1 MTSLPK
7 DLVDLGNYTTQK
19 LEHYV
24 RTLRMFQKQLEKKE
38 ALAIEKQKIFE
49 TKIRNY
55 QIALQGIDDA
65 AVKDAVNEGRLA
77 ETRYE
82 NARKAL
88 EQMKVELDDAEMYV
102 SMAKEQIEL
111 HKAMVNDYITN
122 GKVMETGQSVYL
134 YDNMNAYKELEEE
147 ERRGMTAAKLKR
159 NAQLWLHL
167 EEARAAWIAR
177 AKARVGEQVGERRR
191 APNGKMLTKSEFLAG
206 DGNYKGWYDAYIPP
220 GEPGPSSYT
229 GPASSRQPRHN
240 AIMRPEQKAAIS
252 ARRLPPDLLG
262 PMPPRQGHTARPP
275 RSAEEEALA
284 ARVVAQSKMSRT
296 EKLLSKRGSRTKDR
310 NADGLRRNMM
320 HLAKTKKTMKL
331 KHLTKFYNNLLKHQS
346 KQRRRKNIRKTKRV
360 GSLF

>member
-1 MTSLPK
+1 ML
-7 DLVDLGNYTTQK
+7 
-19 LEHYV
+19 
-24 RTLRMFQKQLEKKE
+24 QKQLEKKE

-49 TKIRNY
+49 KKISNY
-55 QIALQGIDDA
+55 QIALQGINDDA
-65 AVKDAVNEGRLA
+65 VRDAVNEGRLA
-77 ETRYE
+77 ETSYE

-88 EQMKVELDDAEMYV
+88 EQMKVELDDAEMFV
-102 SMAKEQIEL
+102 SMAKEEIEL
-111 HKAMVNDYITN
+111 HKAMVNDYITR
-122 GKVMETGQSVYL
+122 GKVMETGPSVYL
-134 YDNMNAYKELEEE
+134 YDNMNAHKELEEE

-206 DGNYKGWYDAYIPP
+206 DGNYRGWYDAYIPPGESDSSSYTGPDSP

-229 GPASSRQPRHN
+229 GPSSSRQSRRN
-240 AIMRPEQKAAIS
+240 AIMTPEQKAAIS
-252 ARRLPPDLLG
+252 ARRLPSDLLG
-262 PMPPRQGHTARPP
+262 PIPLRQGQTARPP
-275 RSAEEEALA
+275 RSDEEEALA
-284 ARVVAQSKMSRT
+284 ARVVAQSKMRRT
-296 EKLLSKRGSRTKDR
+296 EKLLAKRGSRMKDR